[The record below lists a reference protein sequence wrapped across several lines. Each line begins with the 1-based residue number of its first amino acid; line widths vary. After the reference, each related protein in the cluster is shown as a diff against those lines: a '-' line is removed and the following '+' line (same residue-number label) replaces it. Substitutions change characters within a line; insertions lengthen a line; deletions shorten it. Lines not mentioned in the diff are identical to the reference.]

1 MNLVWIWNLLKLY
14 HILTT
19 KHDHK
24 LWIIVHYSSSKW
36 ENIYYH
42 FDPFSFMT
50 RDSSRN
56 TYQSSISFNFTIQ
69 TFKQKCLMQKYNNKK
84 EKLNSIFLL
93 DYEWLQLIN
102 VNDITMKWMIN
113 NWFDNTLL
121 SRMLLFGD
129 ISIVINLILSA
140 NLLRIISSIL
150 RTNTINIK
158 KKYLERMILKLELNF

>member
-1 MNLVWIWNLLKLY
+1 
-14 HILTT
+14 
-19 KHDHK
+19 
-24 LWIIVHYSSSKW
+24 
-36 ENIYYH
+36 
-42 FDPFSFMT
+42 
-50 RDSSRN
+50 
-56 TYQSSISFNFTIQ
+56 
-69 TFKQKCLMQKYNNKK
+69 MQKYNNKK

-129 ISIVINLILSA
+129 ISIVINLMLSA

>member
-1 MNLVWIWNLLKLY
+1 
-14 HILTT
+14 
-19 KHDHK
+19 
-24 LWIIVHYSSSKW
+24 
-36 ENIYYH
+36 
-42 FDPFSFMT
+42 
-50 RDSSRN
+50 
-56 TYQSSISFNFTIQ
+56 
-69 TFKQKCLMQKYNNKK
+69 MQKYNNKK